1 MPNAPGIGDDTANMA
16 ALMLAARWVVQQR
29 LCFPYSLLFVW
40 DTGEEG
46 LGNLNGVRGLMED
59 YADAHSS
66 SGSVGRRYPG
76 LIDGA
81 VARCAGASAQKPAAA
96 ILSKLWQPQC
106 H

>member
-1 MPNAPGIGDDTANMA
+1 MA

-59 YADAHSS
+59 YADRIAALVALD
-66 SGSVGRRYPG
+66 GVYPG

-81 VARCAGASAQKPAAA
+81 VGSVRCMPSLCRMQRAPALRLMWAALPAA
-96 ILSKLWQPQC
+96 LR
-106 H
+106 